1 MSLRIKAGILLR
13 DGQYYGAQ
21 TTIPSD
27 NFDVERMTNIQHGW
41 LEGNAGTSGVGS
53 PSYVNSF
60 TESPTA
66 HTTAAKVGTQFF
78 YQGKFNQMVRY
89 FISCNSADFETALN
103 TTTNVNVSTT
113 LAVATGSGYTRQN

>member
-13 DGQYYGAQ
+13 DAQYYGAQ

-27 NFDVERMTNIQHGW
+27 IFDVERMTNIQHGW
-41 LEGNAGTSGVGS
+41 LEATSGTSNLGS

-66 HTTAAKVGTQFF
+66 HTTSAKVGTQFF

-89 FISCNSADFETALN
+89 FVSFDSASFETALS
-103 TTTNVNVSTT
+103 TSTT
-113 LAVATGSGYTRQN
+113 VNSMTPLATATGSGYTRQN

>member
-13 DGQYYGAQ
+13 DAQYYGAQ

-41 LEGNAGTSGVGS
+41 LESSGGTSGLGS
-53 PSYVNSF
+53 PSYVTSF

-66 HTTAAKVGTQFF
+66 HTTSAKVGTQFF

-89 FISCNSADFETALN
+89 FVSCNSADFETALS
-103 TTTNVNVSTT
+103 TTTNVKVLTE
-113 LAVATGSGYTRQN
+113 LAVATRSGYTRQN

>member
-1 MSLRIKAGILLR
+1 MSLRIKAGILLK
-13 DGQYYGAQ
+13 GAQYYGAQ

-41 LEGNAGTSGVGS
+41 LEATSGTSNLGS

-66 HTTAAKVGTQFF
+66 HTSSAKVGTQFF
-78 YQGKFNQMVRY
+78 YKGKFNQIERY
-89 FISCNSADFETALN
+89 FISCNSADFESALS

-113 LAVATGSGYTRQN
+113 LATATSSGYTRQN